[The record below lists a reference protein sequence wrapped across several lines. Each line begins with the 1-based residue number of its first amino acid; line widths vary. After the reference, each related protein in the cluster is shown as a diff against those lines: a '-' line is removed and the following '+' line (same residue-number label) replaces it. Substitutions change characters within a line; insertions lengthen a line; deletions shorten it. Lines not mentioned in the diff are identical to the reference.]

1 MIESSPDLV
10 SVHVTVPDPELAEQ
24 LARALVE
31 RRLAA
36 CVNVLPGVRSVY
48 RWNGAVEQGDE
59 LLLLIK
65 TERARLPELE
75 AEVLARHSDEVP
87 CLLVQS
93 VEAGHAPY
101 VAWLHEQVSPAPR

>member
-1 MIESSPDLV
+1 MIEPSPDLV
-10 SVHVTVPDPELAEQ
+10 SVHVTVPTRQLADELAH
-24 LARALVE
+24 ALVE

-48 RWNGAVEQGDE
+48 RWQGAVEQGDE

-101 VAWLHEQVSPAPR
+101 VAWLREQVSAAPR